1 MGGEIDRDPPAG
13 IEWFS
18 RAVLGRPLRPY
29 QLAVARAV
37 VASVLARQGLTFTVM
52 MARQMGKNELSAQ
65 LECFLLNVFRYR
77 GGQIVK
83 CAPTFRPQAIISQQR
98 LERLLQNPL
107 NAGKWCREHGYM
119 LRLDQA
125 RVLFFSAAEH
135 ANVVGATADLLL
147 EIDEAQDVDPEKYA
161 RDFRPMGATA
171 NVTTV
176 LYGTAW
182 TNDTL
187 LEQQRQLNL
196 AAERQDGIRRH
207 FEFDWRH
214 GARANPLYGRYVEA
228 EIARLGAEHPIIRTQ
243 YRLEALDAGNR
254 FFSPAQ
260 RLLLQG
266 THPRCRTPREGAA
279 YIAGIDVAGA
289 LEAAAT
295 GPPESTTDAA
305 FPGGAHGRAPLH
317 AGTGLPGNAA
327 DAALRALQPRKDS
340 TVCGIAELTYDAEGQ
355 PQLKLVE
362 IFWWTGRSLADQC
375 SALIRLLRD
384 AWQCRKVVV
393 DASGIGADLAARLRR
408 ALGPAVVEPVVFSA
422 AVKSQL
428 AYHLLALVNAGWLR
442 VWAPDGSPEHAE
454 LFAQVERC
462 RYELRAHQQM
472 SFFVPPDQGH
482 DDFVTMLALLAWST
496 TLAAPPAVSVFIP
509 PRPDDLRGRY

>member
-1 MGGEIDRDPPAG
+1 MGGEAG

-18 RAVLGRPLRPY
+18 RSVLGRPLRPY
-29 QLAVARAV
+29 QLAAARAI
-37 VASVLARQGLTFTVM
+37 VASVFGQQGLTFTVM
-52 MARQMGKNELSAQ
+52 MARQMGKNELSAH
-65 LECFLLNVFRYR
+65 LECFLLNAFRHR
-77 GGQIVK
+77 GGQLVK
-83 CAPTFRPQAIISQQR
+83 CAPTFRPQIVTSMQR

-107 NAGKWCREHGYM
+107 NHGEWRREHGYM
-119 LRLDQA
+119 LRLGQA
-125 RVLFFSAAEH
+125 RALFFSAAEH
-135 ANVVGATADLLL
+135 ANVVGATASILL
-147 EIDEAQDVDPEKYA
+147 EVDEAQDVSLEKYA

-182 TNDTL
+182 TSETL

-196 AAERQDGIRRH
+196 ALERADGVRRH
-207 FEFDWRH
+207 FAFDWRT
-214 GARANPLYGRYVEA
+214 GAAANPLYGRYVEQ

-266 THPRCRTPREGAA
+266 THPRCQTPPPDPGGEQESLPSGGGGAQRA
-279 YIAGIDVAGA
+279 TPLCTTTYVAGVDVAG
-289 LEAAAT
+289 EDET
-295 GPPESTTDAA
+295 
-305 FPGGAHGRAPLH
+305 
-317 AGTGLPGNAA
+317 AA
-327 DAALRALQPRKDS
+327 DAALRALKPRKDS
-340 TVCGIAELTYDAEGQ
+340 SVAGIAELTYDAEGL

-362 IFWWTGRSLADQC
+362 IFWWTGRPLADQC
-375 SALIRLLRD
+375 SALIGLLRD
-384 AWQCRKVVV
+384 TWQCRRVVV
-393 DASGIGADLAARLRR
+393 DASGVGADLAARLRR

-422 AVKSQL
+422 PVKSQL
-428 AYHLLALVNAGWLR
+428 AYHLLALVNAGRLR
-442 VWAPDGSPEHAE
+442 VWAPDHSPEHTE

-472 SFFVPPDQGH
+472 SFFVPPEQGH

-496 TLAAPPAVSVFIP
+496 TLTTPPPVSLHVL
-509 PRPDDLRGRY
+509 PRPDDFTKERY